1 MFGSL
6 SLQATITITIGN
18 SLNDSLSVNDTAYYV
33 SLASSGGFSSSSG
46 SITQLGNIDA
56 INTSTNTITVDVG
69 STTIGADDL
78 DDKML
83 LFSKDAAVNTSGLTG
98 YYASVKMKNNST
110 TESELFAV
118 SSEVVQSSK

>member
-1 MFGSL
+1 M
-6 SLQATITITIGN
+6 ATITITIGN
-18 SLNDSLSVNDTAYYV
+18 SLNDSLSVGDTAYYV

-46 SITQLGNIDA
+46 SITQLGNVDA

-69 STTIGADDL
+69 GTTISADAL
-78 DDKML
+78 DNKML
-83 LFSKDAAVNTSGLTG
+83 LFSKDAAVNTSGLSG

>member
-1 MFGSL
+1 M
-6 SLQATITITIGN
+6 ATIIITIGN
-18 SLNDSLSVNDTAYYV
+18 SLNDSLSVGDTAYYV

-46 SITQLGNIDA
+46 SITQLGNVDA

-69 STTIGADDL
+69 GTTISADAL
-78 DDKML
+78 DNKML
-83 LFSKDAAVNTSGLTG
+83 LFSKDAAVNTSGLSG

>member
-1 MFGSL
+1 M
-6 SLQATITITIGN
+6 ATITITIGN
-18 SLNDSLSVNDTAYYV
+18 SLNNSLSVNDTAYYV

-69 STTIGADDL
+69 STSITADAL

-83 LFSKDAAVNTSGLTG
+83 LFSKDNAVNTSGLTG
-98 YYASVKMKNNST
+98 YYASVKMKNTST
-110 TESELFAV
+110 TESELFSV
-118 SSEVVQSSK
+118 GSEVVQSSK

>member
-1 MFGSL
+1 M
-6 SLQATITITIGN
+6 ATITITIGN

>member
-1 MFGSL
+1 M
-6 SLQATITITIGN
+6 ATITITIGN
-18 SLNDSLSVNDTAYYV
+18 SLNDSLSVGDTAYYV

-46 SITQLGNIDA
+46 SITQLGNVDA

-69 STTIGADDL
+69 GTTIGADAL
-78 DDKML
+78 DNKML
-83 LFSKDAAVNTSGLTG
+83 LFSKDAAVNTSGLSG

>member
-1 MFGSL
+1 M
-6 SLQATITITIGN
+6 ATITITIGN
-18 SLNDSLSVNDTAYYV
+18 SLNDSLSVGDTAYYV

-46 SITQLGNIDA
+46 SITQLGNVDA
-56 INTSTNTITVDVG
+56 INASTNTITVDVG
-69 STTIGADDL
+69 GTTISADAL
-78 DDKML
+78 DNKML
-83 LFSKDAAVNTSGLTG
+83 LFSKDAAVNTSGLSG

>member
-1 MFGSL
+1 M
-6 SLQATITITIGN
+6 ATITITIGN
-18 SLNDSLSVNDTAYYV
+18 SLNDSLSVGDTAYYV

-46 SITQLGNIDA
+46 SITQLGNVDA

-69 STTIGADDL
+69 GTTIGADAL
-78 DDKML
+78 DNKML
-83 LFSKDAAVNTSGLTG
+83 LFSKDAAVNTSGLSG
-98 YYASVKMKNNST
+98 YHASVKMKNNST

>member
-1 MFGSL
+1 M
-6 SLQATITITIGN
+6 ATITITIGN
-18 SLNDSLSVNDTAYYV
+18 SLNESLSVNDTAYYV

-69 STTIGADDL
+69 STTIGANDL

-98 YYASVKMKNNST
+98 YYASVKMKNDST

-118 SSEVVQSSK
+118 SSEVVLSS

>member
-1 MFGSL
+1 M
-6 SLQATITITIGN
+6 ATITITIGN
-18 SLNDSLSVNDTAYYV
+18 SLNDSLSVGDTAYYV

-46 SITQLGNIDA
+46 SITQLGSVEA

-69 STTIGADDL
+69 GTTISADAL

-83 LFSKDAAVNTSGLTG
+83 LFSKDAEVNTSGLTG
-98 YYASVKMKNNST
+98 YHATVKMKNSST

>member
-1 MFGSL
+1 M
-6 SLQATITITIGN
+6 ATITITIGN
-18 SLNDSLSVNDTAYYV
+18 SLNESLSVNDTAYYV

-69 STTIGADDL
+69 STTIGANDL

-98 YYASVKMKNNST
+98 YYASVKMKNDST
-110 TESELFAV
+110 SESELFAV
-118 SSEVVQSSK
+118 SSEVVLSS

>member
-1 MFGSL
+1 M
-6 SLQATITITIGN
+6 ATITITIGN
-18 SLNDSLSVNDTAYYV
+18 SLNESLSVNDTAYYV

-69 STTIGADDL
+69 STTIGANDL

-98 YYASVKMKNNST
+98 YYASVKMKNDST

>member
-1 MFGSL
+1 M
-6 SLQATITITIGN
+6 ATIDITIGN
-18 SLNDSLSVNDTAYYV
+18 SLNDSLSVGDTAYYV

-56 INTSTNTITVDVG
+56 VNTSTNTITVDVG
-69 STTIGADDL
+69 GTTIGANDL

>member
-1 MFGSL
+1 M
-6 SLQATITITIGN
+6 ATINITIGN

-69 STTIGADDL
+69 GTTIGANDL

-98 YYASVKMKNNST
+98 YYASVKMKNTST
-110 TESELFAV
+110 TESELFSV
-118 SSEVVQSSK
+118 GSEVVQSSK

>member
-1 MFGSL
+1 M
-6 SLQATITITIGN
+6 ATIDITIGN
-18 SLNDSLSVNDTAYYV
+18 DLNDSLSIGDTTYHV
-33 SLASSGGFSSSSG
+33 RLTSSGGFSTDLSS
-46 SITQLGNIDA
+46 IVELGDVTA

-69 STTIGADDL
+69 STVISTNDL
-78 DDKML
+78 NNYML

>member
-1 MFGSL
+1 M
-6 SLQATITITIGN
+6 ATITITIGN
-18 SLNDSLSVNDTAYYV
+18 SLNDSLSVGDIAYYV

-46 SITQLGNIDA
+46 SITQLGNVDA

-69 STTIGADDL
+69 GTTISADAL
-78 DDKML
+78 DNKML
-83 LFSKDAAVNTSGLTG
+83 LFSKDAAVNTSGLSG

>member
-1 MFGSL
+1 M
-6 SLQATITITIGN
+6 ATINITIGN

-69 STTIGADDL
+69 GTTIGANNL

-98 YYASVKMKNNST
+98 YYASVKMKNTST
-110 TESELFAV
+110 TESELFSV
-118 SSEVVQSSK
+118 GSEVVQSSK